1 MSQLLEEDVHV
12 SIGTDNFLTTIQ
24 SGKHQL
30 IADEPESKGGKDKG
44 SSPYQ
49 LLLASLGSCSVITL
63 KMYAQNKKW
72 DLISVDVKLNMEQ
85 VQRES
90 EKVMVITRKISLSGN
105 LDTEQKERLLA
116 VAKACPVAKI
126 LTGTV
131 EIESSLEV

>member
-1 MSQLLEEDVHV
+1 MSQLLEEDVRV
-12 SIGTDNFLTTIQ
+12 SIGTDNFLTTIK

-44 SSPYQ
+44 ASPYQ

-72 DLISVDVKLNMEQ
+72 DLISVNVKLNMEQ
-85 VQRES
+85 VQREND
-90 EKVMVITRKISLSGN
+90 KVMVITRKISLSGN
-105 LDTEQKERLLA
+105 LDDEQKERLLA